1 MAIQKKKQEE
11 KKQEEKKQEE
21 KHEIKVTRAHE
32 LEKCIMFDMVV
43 NGITIYGC
51 NYKELEK
58 KDGSGS
64 FVKIGFPSKKGKDDK
79 YYNEVY
85 FPVSEDDIATIEKQI
100 EALI

>member
-1 MAIQKKKQEE
+1 MAIQK

-58 KDGSGS
+58 KDGSCS
-64 FVKIGFPSKKGKDDK
+64 FLKIGFPSKKGKDDK